1 MKCMYNQSKRGLP
14 SDVRTMALK
23 VAIAKEISAEY
34 CNKYNKCQECRK
46 DYWLAEV
53 DT

>member
-23 VAIAKEISAEY
+23 
-34 CNKYNKCQECRK
+34 